1 MNLVTYLLK
10 SRGPVNA
17 AQRLPTIASRFGIT
31 CDKMDRA
38 LNGYVDLA
46 ETVGSAP
53 SLAVTGNLVERYP
66 AVFTR
71 LAERG
76 AELAIHGF
84 VHTDYASLPL
94 DRQRE
99 DMSRTLTA
107 FERLGIDVTGFRGP
121 YLRWNDDSVTAA
133 KEIGLTYGSNRAV
146 AWDVLPERVC
156 GSEAMRV
163 YEKGLRLYGA
173 KPENE
178 AQSLPAIV
186 NGLLDLPA
194 SLPDDE
200 ALVDRLRLTPDER
213 AEAWSA
219 VLERVYDLG
228 EMFVFILH
236 HERLQFCRAAL
247 STMLSRTKLRQPA
260 VWTATMREI
269 AAWWTERSESML
281 SLENVGDCEYRIAG
295 PDDARYTIL
304 ARNVEP
310 SDSFAPWY
318 GGYYAALSRTD
329 ITVKARKRP
338 AIGLGPEAPAA
349 LEEYLLSEGFI
360 VTRNDLADCGVVLEG
375 WHAFGEPDKRRVLDE
390 IEASDAPLV
399 RLWRW
404 PNGARCAL
412 SLSGD
417 VDSMNLVDFL
427 RRPLE
432 V

>member
-1 MNLVTYLLK
+1 MNLVTYLMK

-17 AQRLPTIASRFGIT
+17 ARRLPTIASRFGIS

-66 AVFTR
+66 AVFKR

-76 AELAIHGF
+76 AELAIHGY

-99 DMSRTLTA
+99 DLGRTMAA
-107 FERLGIDVTGFRGP
+107 FRELGIDVAGFRGP

-133 KEIGLTYGSNRAV
+133 KDIGLTYGSNRAV
-146 AWDVLPERVC
+146 AWDVLPRRV
-156 GSEAMRV
+156 GDTEAMRV
-163 YEKGLRLYGA
+163 YEKGLTLYGA
-173 KPENE
+173 KPGSKM
-178 AQSLPAIV
+178 QSLPAVV

-200 ALVDRLRLTPDER
+200 ALVDRLRLTPRER
-213 AEAWSA
+213 AETWSA
-219 VLERVYDLG
+219 VLDRVYELG
-228 EMFVFILH
+228 EMYVFILH
-236 HERLQFCRAAL
+236 HERLQFCQRALAE
-247 STMLSRTKLRQPA
+247 MLMHTRREPP

-269 AAWWTERSESML
+269 AAWWSERSEQRL
-281 SLENVGDCEYRIAG
+281 SLEKTADGRYRIVA

-304 ARNVEP
+304 ARNVEAP
-310 SDSFAPWY
+310 EAFAPWY
-318 GGYYAALSRTD
+318 GWYRAAAAAPGL
-329 ITVKARKRP
+329 TVGAEKMP
-338 AIGLGPEAPAA
+338 AIGLAPDAPSG
-349 LEEYLLSEGFI
+349 LEHFLTGEGFV
-360 VTRNDLADCGVVLEG
+360 VTRNGVEDCAVVLDG
-375 WHAFGEPDKRRVLDE
+375 RTVFGEPGKRRILDE
-390 IEASDAPLV
+390 IEMGDAPLV

-417 VDSMNLVDFL
+417 VDSMNIVDFL

>member
-17 AQRLPTIASRFGIT
+17 ARRLPTIASRFGIS

-46 ETVGSAP
+46 ETVGTAP

-66 AVFTR
+66 HVFQR

-76 AELAIHGF
+76 AELAIHGY

-99 DMSRTLTA
+99 DLGRTKAA
-107 FERLGIDVTGFRGP
+107 FEQIGIDVAGFRGP

-133 KEIGLTYGSNRAV
+133 KDIGLTYGSNRAV
-146 AWDVLPERVC
+146 AWEALPDRMRH
-156 GSEAMRV
+156 SEAMRV
-163 YEKGLRLYGA
+163 YEKGLSLYGA
-173 KPENE
+173 KASREM
-178 AQSLPAIV
+178 QSLPAIV

-200 ALVDRLRLTPDER
+200 ALVDRLRLSPRER
-213 AEAWSA
+213 ADTWCA
-219 VLERVYDLG
+219 VLDQVYERG
-228 EMFVFILH
+228 EMYVFILH
-236 HERLQFCRAAL
+236 HERFQFCGRALAE
-247 STMLSRTKLRQPA
+247 MLSRTRREPA
-260 VWTATMREI
+260 VWAATMREI
-269 AAWWTERSESML
+269 AAWWTERSAHRL
-281 SLENVGDCEYRIAG
+281 SVEKAEGGKYRIVA
-295 PDDARYTIL
+295 PNDARYTVL
-304 ARNVEP
+304 ARNVDAGEA
-310 SDSFAPWY
+310 FKPWY
-318 GGYYAALSRTD
+318 GWYRAAEAAADLVVGSE
-329 ITVKARKRP
+329 KAP
-338 AIGLGPEAPAA
+338 AVGLTEDAPAA
-349 LEEYLLSEGFI
+349 LEEFLVSEGFA
-360 VTRNDLADCGVVLEG
+360 VRRNDLGDCAVVLDG
-375 WHAFGEPDKRRVLDE
+375 PSSFGEADKRRTLDQ
-390 IEASDAPLV
+390 IEAGDAPLV

-417 VDSMNLVDFL
+417 VDSMNIVDFL